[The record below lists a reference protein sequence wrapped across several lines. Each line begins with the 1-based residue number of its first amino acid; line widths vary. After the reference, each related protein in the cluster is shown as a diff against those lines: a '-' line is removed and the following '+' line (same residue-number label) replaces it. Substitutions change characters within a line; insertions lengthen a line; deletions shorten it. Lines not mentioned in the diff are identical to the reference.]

1 MIFNHFLNHSDKKF
15 HTFRTPNICL
25 NTENVIVKNLIMK
38 TFKKISPLLLILVAV
53 IVTSCGFKGKKDL
66 KKAEGVELTRI
77 EVSVSGMSCTG
88 CEQTIQ
94 SNVAKIDGIYNI
106 KAAFTTG
113 KAIVD
118 FNPSVADTSEIR
130 RAIVASGYG
139 VIGFN
144 TVSPPDSTIR

>member
-1 MIFNHFLNHSDKKF
+1 
-15 HTFRTPNICL
+15 
-25 NTENVIVKNLIMK
+25 MK
-38 TFKKISPLLLILVAV
+38 TFKKISILLLVLVTL
-53 IVTSCGFKGKKDL
+53 IVTSCGSRGNKEL
-66 KKAEGVELTRI
+66 KKAEGVDLARI

-94 SNVAKIDGIYNI
+94 SNVAKIEGVYNV

-139 VIGFN
+139 VTGFN
-144 TVSPPDSTIR
+144 AFAPPDSTIR